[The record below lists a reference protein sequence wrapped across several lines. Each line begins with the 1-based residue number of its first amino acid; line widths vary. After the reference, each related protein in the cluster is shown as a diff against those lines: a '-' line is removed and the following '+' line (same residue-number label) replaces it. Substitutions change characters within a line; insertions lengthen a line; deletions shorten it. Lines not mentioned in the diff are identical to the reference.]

1 MGIWHKGSGMK
12 IMDGVVTRLPV
23 KYEDGSIDLIEID
36 GIFYLEAQHS
46 VNSQMVNW
54 LNSLMDNDLF
64 ITS

>member
-1 MGIWHKGSGMK
+1 MRT
-12 IMDGVVTRLPV
+12 MDGVVRRLPV

-36 GIFYLEAQHS
+36 GIFFLEAKHS

-54 LNSLMDNDLF
+54 LNSLTDNDAS

>member
-23 KYEDGSIDLIEID
+23 KYEDGSIDLIDID